1 MRTPRFHTTGFQ
13 VFVVGSDGV
22 VIRAILNTP
31 EGETDN
37 DFQTEA
43 DAVKWLRERGSARK
57 EFLILAVHMFTP

>member
-1 MRTPRFHTTGFQ
+1 MSTPRLHTTWFQ

-37 DFQTEA
+37 GFPTEA
-43 DAVKWLRERGSARK
+43 DAVKWLRERASARK
-57 EFLILAVHMFTP
+57 EFLILPVHKFTP